1 MDISNLPPIPLSVD
15 YLEHHGIIPLSRDD
29 REVRIGSWRHHIDS
43 AVLDDLRLVF
53 EREPRT
59 VSISEAEGLT
69 LIRRLRARADPT
81 FERSGADMVRAPDH
95 DTVHATGDLLAL
107 ANEAP
112 VVRLVNLL
120 LTDAVEAGASDVHI
134 EQTDAGAAVRFR
146 VDGMLQNV
154 GPPPGQLASAVISR
168 IKVMAE
174 LDVAERRR
182 PQDGRMRL
190 RVHDRAIDVR
200 ISCVPVLHGESVVL
214 RLLDRGTRTIR
225 IDELGLLSGDLAC
238 FREAIRRPHG
248 IILATGPTGSGK
260 TTTLYAALS
269 DINSGREKII
279 TLEDPVEYQLA
290 GAAQV
295 PVSPRVPFATALR
308 SLLRQDP
315 DILLIGEIRDRETA
329 EIATHA
335 ALTGHLVFSTLHTND
350 AVGAVTRLMNM
361 GLPPYLIAATLQAVV
376 AQRLVRRVC
385 EACAEVREVDPAMT
399 LALTNGCSALL
410 HEKYGPGCVAC
421 RATGYR
427 GRAALYE
434 LLSIDRIREAVEEG
448 QPKSHLDVTAVEH
461 GMRPMRQH
469 AIELVRDGITTAAE
483 ALRVVGSYRTEDPGS
498 DP

>member
-1 MDISNLPPIPLSVD
+1 MSSSGLPPIPFSAE
-15 YLEHHGIIPLSRDD
+15 YLEYNGIIPLSQDE
-29 REVRIGSWRHHIDS
+29 REVRIGSWRDQLDP
-43 AVLDDLRLVF
+43 AVLDDMRLVF

-69 LIRRLRARADPT
+69 LIRRLRAREHSAEPVDEEIVKAA
-81 FERSGADMVRAPDH
+81 ERE
-95 DTVHATGDLLAL
+95 TIHATGDLLAL

-120 LTDAVEAGASDVHI
+120 MTDATEAGASDVHI
-134 EQTDAGAAVRFR
+134 EQTDSGAVARFR
-146 VDGMLQNV
+146 VDGILQEV
-154 GPPPGQLASAVISR
+154 AAPPDQLAAAVISR

-200 ISCVPVLHGESVVL
+200 VSCVPVLHGESIVM
-214 RLLDRGTRTIR
+214 RLLDSSTRHIGL
-225 IDELGLLSGDLAC
+225 DELGFLSADLAL

-279 TLEDPVEYQLA
+279 TLEDPIEYQLA

-329 EIATHA
+329 EIAMHA

-376 AQRLVRRVC
+376 AQRLVRRAC
-385 EACAEVREVDPAMT
+385 EQCATMREADQAMA
-399 LALTNGCSALL
+399 LALTNGGSGLL
-410 HEKYGPGCVAC
+410 HETYGHGCDAC
-421 RATGYR
+421 RSTGYR
-427 GRAALYE
+427 GRAAVYE
-434 LLSIDRIREAVEEG
+434 LLLIDRLREAVEEG
-448 QPKSHLDVTAVEH
+448 QTKSRLDLVAVDR
-461 GMRPMRQH
+461 GMRTLRQH
-469 AIELVRDGITTAAE
+469 AIELVRSGITTVAE
-483 ALRVVGSYRTEDPGS
+483 ALRVLGSIEADRTAPEP
-498 DP
+498 

>member
-1 MDISNLPPIPLSVD
+1 MDPSSLPPIPLSAE
-15 YLEHHGIIPLSRDD
+15 YLEHNGIIPLSRDD
-29 REVRIGSWRHHIDS
+29 HELRVGSWRNHVDS
-43 AVLDDLRLVF
+43 AVLDDLRLLF
-53 EREPRT
+53 DREPRT

-69 LIRRLRARADPT
+69 LIRRLRAREHPTLDP
-81 FERSGADMVRAPDH
+81 SGADMVKTPE
-95 DTVHATGDLLAL
+95 TETIHATGDLLAL

-134 EQTDAGAAVRFR
+134 EQTDGGSVARFR
-146 VDGMLQNV
+146 LDGMLQEV
-154 GPPPGQLASAVISR
+154 AAPPGQLAAAVISR

-190 RVHDRAIDVR
+190 QVHDRAIDVR
-200 ISCVPVLHGESVVL
+200 VSCVPVLHGESVVM
-214 RLLDRGTRTIR
+214 RLLDRSTRHIG
-225 IDELGLLSGDLAC
+225 IDELGLLSADLAC
-238 FREAIRRPHG
+238 LRDVIRRPHG

-269 DINSGREKII
+269 DINSGKEKII
-279 TLEDPVEYQLA
+279 TLEDPIEYQLA

-329 EIATHA
+329 EIAMHA

-361 GLPPYLIAATLQAVV
+361 GLPSYLIAATLQAVV

-385 EACAEVREVDPAMT
+385 DECATWREVDPAMIV
-399 LALTNGCSALL
+399 ALRSGTPL
-410 HEKYGPGCVAC
+410 HEKYGHGCDAC
-421 RATGYR
+421 RSTGYR
-427 GRAALYE
+427 GRAAVYE
-434 LLSIDRIREAVEEG
+434 LLLIDRLREAVEEG
-448 QPKSHLDVTAVEH
+448 QPKSRLDTVAAEN
-461 GMRPMRQH
+461 GMRTLRQH
-469 AIELVRDGITTAAE
+469 ALELVRSGITTAAE
-483 ALRVVGSYRTEDPGS
+483 ALRVLGATGTD
-498 DP
+498 